1 MILNLRGMFDSN
13 CIQIRIFYLT
23 REYLKQ
29 LLKIVFFFSISFRC
43 CSVNL
48 LIDLFSFKRNIKLNI
63 VIREN
68 FLRNILQ
75 SFISGTNCAQ
85 PKILRQI
92 FEDKNRRTCWNM
104 DAWEAKRMFQNSME
118 VFSDWNKGI
127 LCNMIFK
134 IGFYSVIIK
143 ENNSR
148 HL

>member
-1 MILNLRGMFDSN
+1 MILNLRSMFDSN

-68 FLRNILQ
+68 FFNFCSIFSRYSLTICCLREGFSACSVNLQRFTSFLLVTFLFCLNTNKKIRESNICKTTYTEKS
-75 SFISGTNCAQ
+75 SF
-85 PKILRQI
+85 
-92 FEDKNRRTCWNM
+92 E
-104 DAWEAKRMFQNSME
+104 
-118 VFSDWNKGI
+118 
-127 LCNMIFK
+127 
-134 IGFYSVIIK
+134 
-143 ENNSR
+143 
-148 HL
+148 